1 MVRNIF
7 INHILPNSYKKSPS
21 PLPAGQIPS
30 PQPDGSFLYQ
40 IRLNFHSW
48 SRLGTLDLTSWGDVG
63 HKSGAESRKRKRTD
77 ESPLNKWYFKHF
89 KTPEV
94 PKYVFRYFLLFLWY
108 QQEKYRKRTCCR
120 FWRRL
125 FWCRTHR
132 VYNGPKVTQ
141 LSWPQGELRQK
152 NQLQFVFKKK
162 LKTDHMLLSR
172 IQFRI

>member
-1 MVRNIF
+1 MFKILEMVWNIF

-63 HKSGAESRKRKRTD
+63 HKSGAESRKRKRMD

-94 PKYVFRYFLLFLWY
+94 PKYVFRYFLLFL
-108 QQEKYRKRTCCR
+108 
-120 FWRRL
+120 
-125 FWCRTHR
+125 
-132 VYNGPKVTQ
+132 
-141 LSWPQGELRQK
+141 
-152 NQLQFVFKKK
+152 
-162 LKTDHMLLSR
+162 
-172 IQFRI
+172 